1 MSVSPSP
8 VLPVSPP
15 PPPVRVRRA
24 HSTVAEVVEEVLP
37 IRILFGSIW
46 ILLLTTF
53 VTWDAVF
60 YGIIR
65 FISNF
70 AACVGLVGIFIS
82 AFLPVVYVIIPT
94 QTQNFKFVSLS
105 PIIEYALHKFDD
117 FITSAKQ
124 TIAQRM

>member
-1 MSVSPSP
+1 M
-8 VLPVSPP
+8 
-15 PPPVRVRRA
+15 
-24 HSTVAEVVEEVLP
+24 
-37 IRILFGSIW
+37 
-46 ILLLTTF
+46 F

-60 YGIIR
+60 YGTIR

-70 AACVGLVGIFIS
+70 VTCVGLVGIFIT

-117 FITSAKQ
+117 FVTSAKQ
-124 TIAQRM
+124 TLAQRM